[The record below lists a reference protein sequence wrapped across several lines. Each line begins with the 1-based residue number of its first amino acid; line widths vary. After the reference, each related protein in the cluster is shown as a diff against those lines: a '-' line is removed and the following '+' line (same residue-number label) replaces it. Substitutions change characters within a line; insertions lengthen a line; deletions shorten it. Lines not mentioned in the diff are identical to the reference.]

1 MYIDKFELENWLN
14 PLEPQAEHMLGS
26 STCRPVTIHEMLEL
40 TGTDPDD
47 FFRQIDQTSL
57 HYGYFEGMPRL
68 KEAIAGLFGNE
79 VTSDMVITTHGG
91 TGANSLIC
99 YTLAEAGKNVVV
111 VAPSYQQ
118 FVSIPAAIGCEVRE
132 YMCDETT
139 NYAID
144 MDALAALVDK
154 DTVAIFLTSPSNPT
168 GYTLDR
174 SELEQLASIA
184 RKVGAYVV
192 CDEIYRGLDE
202 GYMPSICD
210 LYERGISTGGSSKVF
225 SSAGARVGWIVTRDL
240 SLIPAIKNF
249 RSYNSI
255 CEGPI
260 NELIVAIIL
269 EHKDVFLARSRKIA
283 VDGRA
288 ALNAWIADEPH
299 YRIVCDSHGS
309 TSFLTYDFDVPAKQ
323 YAEDEMAQ
331 TGTLVCHGMCFG
343 VEHAFR
349 VGYGFGDLDYFK
361 AGLEG
366 ISRYAR
372 ILEERDTPLLSL
384 PDRC

>member
-14 PLEPQAEHMLGS
+14 PLEPQARHMLGS

-40 TGTDPDD
+40 MNTNPDD
-47 FFRQIDQTSL
+47 FFHQVDATSL

-68 KEAIAGLFGNE
+68 KEAIAGLFTNV

-91 TGANSLIC
+91 TGANSLMC
-99 YTLAEAGKNVVV
+99 YTLTEPGRNVVV

-118 FVSIPAAIGCEVRE
+118 FVSIPAALGAEVRE
-132 YMCDETT
+132 CVCDETT
-139 NYAID
+139 GYALD
-144 MDALAALVDK
+144 MDTLRTLVDAN
-154 DTVAIFLTSPSNPT
+154 TSAIFLTSPSNPT
-168 GYTLDR
+168 GYALDR
-174 SELEQLASIA
+174 DELLELVDIA
-184 RKVGAYVV
+184 RGVDAYVV

-202 GYMPSICD
+202 DYMPSICD
-210 LYERGISTGGSSKVF
+210 VYEKGVSTGGSSKVF
-225 SSAGARVGWIVTRDL
+225 SSAGARVGWIVTRDT
-240 SLIPAIKNF
+240 SLIPTIKNF

-260 NELIVAIIL
+260 NELVVALIL
-269 EHKDVFLARSRKIA
+269 EHRDVFLARSRKICR
-283 VDGRA
+283 DGRA
-288 ALNAWIADEPH
+288 ALDAWIAGEPH
-299 YRIVCDSHGS
+299 YHVVCGSHGS
-309 TSFLTYDFDVPAKQ
+309 TSFLTYDFDMPAKA

-372 ILEERDTPLLSL
+372 ILEERGVALLES
-384 PDRC
+384 